1 MKKVLILLSL
11 IYFSFCSLEEC
22 GGYTV
27 QEKCNEIDLG
37 QNGLFCFKANI
48 TNEYLEDEDEYEYE
62 GYEEEEKTKCMLF
75 LQKLKIRNYFFKF
88 IMAF

>member
-48 TNEYLEDEDEYEYE
+48 TNEYLEDEDEYE
-62 GYEEEEKTKCMLF
+62 GYEEEEKLNVCH
-75 LQKLKIRNYFFKF
+75 RS
-88 IMAF
+88 

>member
-48 TNEYLEDEDEYEYE
+48 TNEYLEDEDNMNM
-62 GYEEEEKTKCMLF
+62 KVMKKKKKLNVCPF